1 MRKALMAG
9 MLLAGVAAG
18 GAKAASVRDL
28 ADAVELH
35 LVKAKAFAAV
45 SCKRDDYAGHEFVL
59 CRPAGAKTPDVL
71 VIVEPGD
78 SPAVYRVN
86 GKAKQLLAGDT
97 VELVAGGSVPLRD
110 WSGEP
115 IDIAAA
121 IEEVTDWF

>member
-1 MRKALMAG
+1 MRKALIAG
-9 MLLAGVAAG
+9 LALATLAGEAG
-18 GAKAASVRDL
+18 AASVRDL

-35 LVKAKAFAAV
+35 LVKVKVFAAV
-45 SCKRDDYAGHEFVL
+45 SCRRDDYSGHEFVL